1 MTINSAGST
10 SALTQQH
17 EVMSAWLK
25 QQKNIQELNKTLQAG
40 DVPAAQNV
48 IKNMVGSAA
57 TLAKNSPL
65 GKINAA
71 LGNSD
76 LATAQKIAVA
86 LTQNRASNP
95 ASAQAQAQNNQTAA
109 VLSMQRG
116 QGGQVNILA

>member
-76 LATAQKIAVA
+76 LVTAQKIAVA

>member
-65 GKINAA
+65 GK
-71 LGNSD
+71 
-76 LATAQKIAVA
+76 
-86 LTQNRASNP
+86 
-95 ASAQAQAQNNQTAA
+95 
-109 VLSMQRG
+109 SMR
-116 QGGQVNILA
+116 L

>member
-25 QQKNIQELNKTLQAG
+25 QQKNIQELSKTLQAG

>member
-10 SALTQQH
+10 SALPQQR
-17 EVMSAWLK
+17 EVMNAWLK

-116 QGGQVNILA
+116 QGGQVNILV